1 MFRKEALE
9 HQKWKST
16 AVLLSSIPSW
26 LIFLLSFSI
35 TISFILYIAFGSY
48 TRRET
53 VFGEVVMQPHPI
65 VLSASKS
72 GYISE
77 RYVDVNQPIKK
88 GDPLFKIT
96 LDRITDSGN
105 VGINSI
111 NALKE
116 QIKKLDSIINLVKAN
131 QTETLSNLEKQI
143 AKNRKIYAD
152 TEKYF
157 SEIAKS
163 TEEYRLTLK
172 KYENLMKK
180 GYSANDEV
188 AIQRTRYFDQ
198 KSLRNNLKE
207 KLIQQESTII
217 NLENE
222 IESRKTDFQNQ
233 IVRYEIQQNDLA
245 IRLLEFESVSEL
257 IVNAPMDGLVE
268 SVSVTVGQVIREG
281 DNLAQMIP
289 ANKGEYQL
297 VMWVPNSA
305 ISFIKPNDRIS
316 IRYEAFPFEKFG
328 QFDGIIKHIST
339 VPASLQ
345 ELAFYKNVPSV
356 DPNNPL
362 YKIVVEISDQKV
374 EYNNIS
380 LDFLSGMKA
389 EATLFLENRKL
400 YEWMLFPLYNLTK
413 NMESH

>member
-1 MFRKEALE
+1 MFRKEALD

-16 AVLLSSIPSW
+16 AVLLSSIPAWVVFFFSF
-26 LIFLLSFSI
+26 LI
-35 TISFILYIAFGSY
+35 TASFIIYIIFGSY

-53 VFGEVVMQPHPI
+53 ILGEVVMQPHPI
-65 VLSASKS
+65 ILSASKS

-77 RYVDVNQPIKK
+77 RYVTINQPIKK

-111 NALKE
+111 NAIKD
-116 QIKKLDSIINLVKAN
+116 QIEKLDNIIQLVKDN
-131 QTETLSNLEKQI
+131 QQETLENLTKQI
-143 AKNRKIYAD
+143 DKNRKIYTD
-152 TEKYF
+152 TKRYF
-157 SEIAKS
+157 DEVSKS
-163 TEEYRLTLK
+163 TEDYLAILR

-188 AIQRTRYFDQ
+188 TLQRSRYFDQ
-198 KSLRNNLKE
+198 KSLRNNLQE
-207 KLIQQESTII
+207 KILQQESAII

-233 IVRYEIQQNDLA
+233 IIRYELQQNDLE
-245 IRLLEFESVSEL
+245 IRLMELESVSEL
-257 IVNAPMDGLVE
+257 IVNAPIDGIVE
-268 SVSVTVGQVIREG
+268 SLSVTVGQIIKEN
-281 DNLAQMIP
+281 DALAQLVP
-289 ANKGEYQL
+289 ANKSEYRL
-297 VMWVPNSA
+297 IMWVPNSA
-305 ISFIKPNDRIS
+305 ISFIKQDDPIY

-328 QFDGIIKHIST
+328 QFKGVISHIST
-339 VPASLQ
+339 LPASLQ
-345 ELAFYKNVPSV
+345 ELAFYKNIPST

-362 YKIVVEISDQKV
+362 YKIEVTIADQKV
-374 EYNNIS
+374 NYNSTS
-380 LDFLSGMKA
+380 LYFLSGMKA

-413 NMESH
+413 NM